1 MSRIVPFEALQI
13 KRFKAAEHPRRSWE
27 KEVAVSGSSIG
38 VAVIGA
44 GMAGRS
50 HAAGY
55 RSASTLYGEG
65 LPEIRLAAIAD
76 VNPAFAAD
84 TTRRYGYERAEGGW
98 EAVAAAD
105 DVDVVSVVVANPL
118 HRQIVEGL
126 LDAGKHVLCEKPMA
140 PTVEDAE
147 AMVAAAKASGR
158 ETGIGFVFRRSPAI
172 GAIREQLAAGAMGR
186 PLHFNGHYWCD
197 YGVDPRG
204 PMSWRYKGGPG
215 SGALSDIGSHLVDLA
230 EFVCGPIRSVRGTVL
245 STFVTER
252 ALPAGA
258 AVGHAAAELS
268 DVTEP
273 VENEDL
279 VTFTATFESGATGT
293 LSASRAAYGL
303 ANSLGFELFT
313 SSGAATFDLAR
324 AGEFGFIDGAPAGP
338 TQGFRQVLVGPAHP
352 YLTGGLPMDFPGVG
366 YGQNDLFTFQARAF
380 LEQVAGVEGLPRLAS
395 FSEGLHNIRLLN
407 AIVASAKAGGADV
420 TVD

>member
-1 MSRIVPFEALQI
+1 MA
-13 KRFKAAEHPRRSWE
+13 
-27 KEVAVSGSSIG
+27 GSSIG

-44 GMAGRS
+44 GMAGRA

-55 RSASTLYGEG
+55 RTASTLYGEG
-65 LPEIRLAAIAD
+65 LPDVRLVAVAD
-76 VNPAFAAD
+76 VNPAFATD
-84 TTRRYGYERAEGGW
+84 TARRFGYERAEAGW
-98 EAVAAAD
+98 EAVAEAP

-126 LDAGKHVLCEKPMA
+126 LAAGKHVLCEKPMA

-147 AMVAAAKASGR
+147 AMVAAAEASGR

-172 GAIREQLAAGAMGR
+172 AAIRDQIASGAIGR

-197 YGVDPRG
+197 YGVDPRA

-215 SGALSDIGSHLVDLA
+215 SGALSDIGSHLIDLA
-230 EFVCGPIRSVRGTVL
+230 EFVCGPIASVRGAALPTVI
-245 STFVTER
+245 TER
-252 ALPAGA
+252 ALPMGA

-279 VTFTATFESGATGT
+279 VSFTASFASGAAGT
-293 LSASRAAYGL
+293 LSASRVAYGL
-303 ANSLGFELFT
+303 ANSLGFEVFT
-313 SSGAATFDLAR
+313 ERGAATFDLAR
-324 AGEFGFIDGAPAGP
+324 AGEFGVADPAPAGP

-366 YGQNDLFTFQARAF
+366 YGQNDLFSFQARAF
-380 LEQVAGVEGLPRLAS
+380 LEQVAGLERLPRMAS
-395 FSEGLHNIRLLN
+395 FSEGLRNIRLLD
-407 AIVASAKAGGADV
+407 AVAASAKAGGAEIVID
-420 TVD
+420 

>member
-1 MSRIVPFEALQI
+1 MTD
-13 KRFKAAEHPRRSWE
+13 
-27 KEVAVSGSSIG
+27 SSIG

-44 GMAGRS
+44 GMAGRA

-55 RSASTLYGEG
+55 RSASTVYGEG

-76 VNPAFAAD
+76 VNPAFATD
-84 TTRRYGYERAEGGW
+84 TARRFGFARAEAGW

-172 GAIREQLAAGAMGR
+172 GAIREQLASGAVGR

-197 YGVDPRG
+197 YAVDPRG

-215 SGALSDIGSHLVDLA
+215 SGALSDIGSHLIDLA
-230 EFVCGPIRSVRGTVL
+230 EFVCGPIRSVRGAVL

-252 ALPAGA
+252 PLPLGA
-258 AVGHAAAELS
+258 AVGHAAAEVS

-279 VTFTATFESGATGT
+279 VTFTATFASGATGT

-352 YLTGGLPMDFPGVG
+352 YLTGGIPMDFPGVG
-366 YGQNDLFTFQARAF
+366 YGQNDLFTFQSRAF
-380 LEQVAGVEGLPRLAS
+380 LEQVAGLEGLPPLAS
-395 FSEGLHNIRLLN
+395 FEEGLHNLRLLD
-407 AIVASAKAGGADV
+407 AVVASAKAGGADV
-420 TVD
+420 AIG

>member
-1 MSRIVPFEALQI
+1 MPD
-13 KRFKAAEHPRRSWE
+13 
-27 KEVAVSGSSIG
+27 SSIG

-44 GMAGRS
+44 GMAGRA

-84 TTRRYGYERAEGGW
+84 TARRFGFERAEGGW

-172 GAIREQLAAGAMGR
+172 GAIREQLASGAMGR

-215 SGALSDIGSHLVDLA
+215 SGALSDIGSHLIDLA
-230 EFVCGPIRSVRGTVL
+230 EFVCGPIRSVRGAVL

-293 LSASRAAYGL
+293 LSASRSAYGL

-395 FSEGLHNIRLLN
+395 FSEGLHNIRLLD
-407 AIVASAKAGGADV
+407 AVVASAKASGADV

>member
-1 MSRIVPFEALQI
+1 MPRIVRFEALQI
-13 KRFKAAEHPRRSWE
+13 KRFNSIGKGFAMTD
-27 KEVAVSGSSIG
+27 SSIG

-44 GMAGRS
+44 GMAGRA

-76 VNPAFAAD
+76 VNPAFAGD
-84 TTRRYGYERAEGGW
+84 TARRFGYERAESGW

-118 HRQIVEGL
+118 HRPIVEGL

-140 PTVEDAE
+140 PTVEDAQ

-158 ETGIGFVFRRSPAI
+158 ETGIGFVFRCSPAI
-172 GAIREQLAAGAMGR
+172 GAIREQVAVGAMGR

-197 YGVDPRG
+197 YGVDPRA

-215 SGALSDIGSHLVDLA
+215 SGALSDIGSHLIDLA
-230 EFVCGPIRSVRGTVL
+230 GFVCGPIRSVRGAVL

-252 ALPAGA
+252 ALPLGA
-258 AVGHAAAELS
+258 AVGHAAAEVS

-279 VTFTATFESGATGT
+279 VTFTASFASGATGT
-293 LSASRAAYGL
+293 FSASRAAYGL

-324 AGEFGFIDGAPAGP
+324 AGEFGFVDGTPAGP
-338 TQGFRQVLVGPAHP
+338 TQGYRQVLIGPAHP
-352 YLTGGLPMDFPGVG
+352 YLTGGMPMDFPGVG

-380 LEQVAGVEGLPRLAS
+380 LEQVAGLEGLPRLAS
-395 FSEGLHNIRLLN
+395 FEEGLHNLRLLD
-407 AIVASAKAGGADV
+407 AVVASAKAGGADV
-420 TVD
+420 VID

>member
-1 MSRIVPFEALQI
+1 MTD
-13 KRFKAAEHPRRSWE
+13 
-27 KEVAVSGSSIG
+27 SIG

-44 GMAGRS
+44 GMAGRA

-55 RSASTLYGEG
+55 RSASTVYGEG

-76 VNPAFAAD
+76 VNPAFATD
-84 TTRRYGYERAEGGW
+84 TARRFGFARAEAGW

-172 GAIREQLAAGAMGR
+172 GAIREQLASGAVGR

-204 PMSWRYKGGPG
+204 PMSWRYQGGPG
-215 SGALSDIGSHLVDLA
+215 SGALSDIGSHLIDLS
-230 EFVCGPIRSVRGTVL
+230 EFVCGPIRSVRGAVL

-252 ALPAGA
+252 ALPLGA
-258 AVGHAAAELS
+258 AVGHAAAEVS

-279 VTFTATFESGATGT
+279 VTFTATFASGATGT

-352 YLTGGLPMDFPGVG
+352 YLTGGIPMDFPGVG

-380 LEQVAGVEGLPRLAS
+380 LEQVAGLEGLPRLAS
-395 FSEGLHNIRLLN
+395 FEEGLHNLRLLD
-407 AIVASAKAGGADV
+407 AVVASAKAGGADV
-420 TVD
+420 AID

>member
-1 MSRIVPFEALQI
+1 VT
-13 KRFKAAEHPRRSWE
+13 
-27 KEVAVSGSSIG
+27 GSSIG

-55 RSASTLYGEG
+55 RTASTLYGEG
-65 LPEIRLAAIAD
+65 LPEVRLVAVAD
-76 VNPAFAAD
+76 VNPAFATD
-84 TTRRYGYERAEGGW
+84 TARRFGYERAETGW
-98 EAVAAAD
+98 EAVAEAP

-118 HRQIVEGL
+118 HREIVEGML
-126 LDAGKHVLCEKPMA
+126 AAGKHVLCEKPMA

-172 GAIREQLAAGAMGR
+172 AAIRDQVASGAIGR

-197 YGVDPRG
+197 YGVDPRA

-215 SGALSDIGSHLVDLA
+215 SGALSDIGSHLIDLA
-230 EFVCGPIRSVRGTVL
+230 EFVCGPIQSVRGAALPTVIG
-245 STFVTER
+245 ER
-252 ALPAGA
+252 AVPLGA

-279 VTFTATFESGATGT
+279 VTFTASFASGAAGT
-293 LSASRAAYGL
+293 LSASRVAYGL
-303 ANSLGFELFT
+303 ANSLGFEVFT
-313 SSGAATFDLAR
+313 ERGAATFDLAR
-324 AGEFGFIDGAPAGP
+324 AGEFGFADPAPAGP
-338 TQGFRQVLVGPAHP
+338 TQGYRQVLVGPAHP

-366 YGQNDLFTFQARAF
+366 YGQNDLFSFQARAF
-380 LEQVAGVEGLPRLAS
+380 LEQVAGLERLPPMAS
-395 FSEGLHNIRLLN
+395 FSEGLRNIRLLD
-407 AIVASAKAGGADV
+407 AVVASAKAGGAEITID
-420 TVD
+420 

>member
-1 MSRIVPFEALQI
+1 MSD
-13 KRFKAAEHPRRSWE
+13 
-27 KEVAVSGSSIG
+27 SSIG

-44 GMAGRS
+44 GMAGRA

-55 RSASTLYGEG
+55 RSASTVYGEG

-84 TTRRYGYERAEGGW
+84 TARRFGYERAEGGW

-118 HRQIVEGL
+118 HRRIVEGL
-126 LDAGKHVLCEKPMA
+126 LAAGKHVLCEKPMA

-147 AMVAAAKASGR
+147 AMVAAAGASDR

-172 GAIREQLAAGAMGR
+172 GAIREQLAADAMGR

-215 SGALSDIGSHLVDLA
+215 SGALSDIGSHLIDLA
-230 EFVCGPIRSVRGTVL
+230 EFVCGPIQSVRGAVL

-252 ALPAGA
+252 ALPLGA
-258 AVGHAAAELS
+258 AVGHAAAEVS

-293 LSASRAAYGL
+293 LSASRAAFGL

-338 TQGFRQVLVGPAHP
+338 TQGFRQVLVGPGHP
-352 YLTGGLPMDFPGVG
+352 YLTGGIPMDFPGVG

-380 LEQVAGVEGLPRLAS
+380 LEQVAGLEGLPRLAS
-395 FSEGLHNIRLLN
+395 FSEGLHNIRLLD
-407 AIVASAKAGGADV
+407 AVVASAKAGGADV
-420 TVD
+420 TID